1 MEAILAFLLG
11 VSIVLIVLVIIKVV
25 QSDTELNSIRADHVV
40 LETMYVD
47 LVEELDRNSKGLDV
61 LADKVIELDED
72 VQEFKECF
80 EHTYEDIEEI
90 YGDIDELKDS
100 IELLEDDSHPPIL
113 EGGST
118 ELKAQIEKLK
128 KAFKKV
134 MRK

>member
-25 QSDTELNSIRADHVV
+25 QFDTELNSIRADHVI
-40 LETMYVD
+40 LENLYSGF
-47 LVEELDRNSKGLDV
+47 VEELDKILNEGLDA

-80 EHTYEDIEEI
+80 EEDIEEI
-90 YGDIDELKDS
+90 YSDIDELKDS
-100 IELLEDDSHPPIL
+100 IELLEDNSHPPVS

-128 KAFKKV
+128 KAFKKA

>member
-1 MEAILAFLLG
+1 MGAIAVLAFLLG
-11 VSIVLIVLVIIKVV
+11 VSLVLIVLITIKVV
-25 QSDTELNSIRADHVV
+25 QIGKELEVISDRAI
-40 LETMYVD
+40 D
-47 LVEELDRNSKGLDV
+47 LKTR
-61 LADKVIELDED
+61 VIELDLD

-80 EHTYEDIEEI
+80 EEDIEEI

-100 IELLEDDSHPPIL
+100 IGLLEDNSHPPVS

-128 KAFKKV
+128 KAFKKA

>member
-1 MEAILAFLLG
+1 MEAVLAFLLG

-25 QSDTELNSIRADHVV
+25 QFDTELNSIRADHVI
-40 LETMYVD
+40 LENLYSGF
-47 LVEELDRNSKGLDV
+47 VEELDKILNEGLDA

-80 EHTYEDIEEI
+80 EEDIEEI

-100 IELLEDDSHPPIL
+100 IELLEDDSHPSIL

-128 KAFKKV
+128 KAFKKA

>member
-1 MEAILAFLLG
+1 MEAVLAFLLG

-61 LADKVIELDED
+61 LADKIIELDED

-80 EHTYEDIEEI
+80 EEDIEEI

-100 IELLEDDSHPPIL
+100 IELLEDDSHPPVS

-128 KAFKKV
+128 KAFKKA

>member
-61 LADKVIELDED
+61 LADKIIELDED

-80 EHTYEDIEEI
+80 EEDIEEI

>member
-1 MEAILAFLLG
+1 MEAVLAFLLG

-61 LADKVIELDED
+61 LADKIIELDED

-80 EHTYEDIEEI
+80 EEDIEEI